1 MDTSDVE
8 RKDIVEKDIVE
19 AWGTSKFFTLCFIQW
34 TFASDFLIDR
44 SVKKKKK
51 KCTSLKNR

>member
-8 RKDIVEKDIVE
+8 RKDIVE

-44 SVKKKKK
+44 SVKKKKEVYI
-51 KCTSLKNR
+51 LEE